1 MKAKGGFIMKT
12 LTATELRHK
21 FGEVVEGLK
30 TEPVLVE
37 KSGRPVAVILSY
49 EDFERLLDIE
59 DAWWGDQARKAAAE
73 GFLSAEETASWLKEK
88 MDETSA
94 E

>member
-1 MKAKGGFIMKT
+1 MKT

-30 TEPVLVE
+30 AEPVLVE

-49 EDFERLLDIE
+49 EDYERLQEIE
-59 DAWWGDQARKAAAE
+59 DSWWGEQARKAAAE
-73 GFLSAEETASWLKEK
+73 GFLSAEETASWIAER
-88 MDETSA
+88 MNETSA

>member
-1 MKAKGGFIMKT
+1 MRT
-12 LTATELRHK
+12 LTATEIRHK

-49 EDFERLLDIE
+49 EAYETYERLQALE
-59 DAWWGDQARKAAAE
+59 DAW
-73 GFLSAEETASWLKEK
+73 
-88 MDETSA
+88 
-94 E
+94 

>member
-1 MKAKGGFIMKT
+1 MKT

-30 TEPVLVE
+30 VEPVLVE

-49 EDFERLLDIE
+49 EEFERLQELD
-59 DAWWGDQARKAAAE
+59 DAWWGEQAKKAAAE
-73 GFLSAEETASWLKEK
+73 GLLTPEETKAWIAER
-88 MDETSA
+88 MNETPDH
-94 E
+94 

>member
-1 MKAKGGFIMKT
+1 MRT
-12 LTATELRHK
+12 LTATEIRHK

-49 EDFERLLDIE
+49 EAYERLQELE
-59 DAWWGDQARKAAAE
+59 DVWWGEQANKAMAE
-73 GFLSAEETASWLKEK
+73 GLLSAEETTSWLKEK
-88 MDETSA
+88 LDEA
-94 E
+94 PAK

>member
-1 MKAKGGFIMKT
+1 MRT
-12 LTATELRHK
+12 LTATEIRHK

-49 EDFERLLDIE
+49 EAYERLQALE
-59 DAWWGDQARKAAAE
+59 DAWWGEQAHQAVME
-73 GFLSAEETASWLKEK
+73 GLLSANATASWLQEK
-88 MDETSA
+88 LDEA
-94 E
+94 PAQ

>member
-1 MKAKGGFIMKT
+1 MKT

-30 TEPVLVE
+30 AEPVLVE

-49 EDFERLLDIE
+49 EDYTRFEELE
-59 DAWWGDQARKAAAE
+59 DAWWGEQARKAAAD
-73 GFLSAEETASWLKEK
+73 GFLSADETASWIAER
-88 MDETSA
+88 MNETPT

>member
-1 MKAKGGFIMKT
+1 MKT

-30 TEPVLVE
+30 LEPVLVE

-49 EDFERLLDIE
+49 EDFQRFEDLE
-59 DAWWGDQARKAAAE
+59 DAWWGEQARKAASE
-73 GFLSAEETASWLKEK
+73 GLLSAKETMSWVEERMNEA
-88 MDETSA
+88 SA

>member
-1 MKAKGGFIMKT
+1 MRT
-12 LTATELRHK
+12 LTATEIRHK

-49 EDFERLLDIE
+49 EAYERLQELE
-59 DAWWGDQARKAAAE
+59 DAWWGEQANQAMAE
-73 GFLSAEETASWLKEK
+73 GLLSANATASWLQEK
-88 MDETSA
+88 LDEA
-94 E
+94 PAQ

>member
-1 MKAKGGFIMKT
+1 VRT
-12 LTATELRHK
+12 LTATEIRHK

-49 EDFERLLDIE
+49 EAYERLQELE
-59 DAWWGDQARKAAAE
+59 DAWWGEQANQAMAE
-73 GFLSAEETASWLKEK
+73 GLLSANATASWLQEK
-88 MDETSA
+88 LDEA
-94 E
+94 PAQ